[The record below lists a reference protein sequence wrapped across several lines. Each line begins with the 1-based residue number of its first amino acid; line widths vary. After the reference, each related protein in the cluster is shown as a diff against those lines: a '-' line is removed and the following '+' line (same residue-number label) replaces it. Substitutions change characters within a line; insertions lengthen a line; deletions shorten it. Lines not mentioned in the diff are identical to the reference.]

1 MFEDHIIYVALEEVS
16 YLINSVES
24 FNIVQ
29 DGIVKAALLHLL
41 AALLRLVQSFLRSRV
56 AEILGTAVPQ
66 IMKIVRLAD
75 PQFCAQISRRAS
87 AHHVEHVVI
96 PLVRT
101 LQAHPGLL
109 QQVMGDVTADYL
121 TLAIEVHLHEFAEA
135 RTIVVALRLRVAK
148 RLQHRSCCG
157 LIAIRNTSQS
167 NSNLLNHDTG

>member
-1 MFEDHIIYVALEEVS
+1 MIYVALEEVS
-16 YLINSVES
+16 SAYLIDSIEP

-29 DGIVKAALLHLL
+29 DGIVEAALLHLL

-101 LQAHPGLL
+101 L
-109 QQVMGDVTADYL
+109 
-121 TLAIEVHLHEFAEA
+121 
-135 RTIVVALRLRVAK
+135 
-148 RLQHRSCCG
+148 
-157 LIAIRNTSQS
+157 
-167 NSNLLNHDTG
+167 